1 MSGVGELGLSEEHR
15 ASVSSYLRFN
25 KYQRAQRLRSIEA
38 CFQDVKDTR
47 LVEDTYTVEEV
58 MELLD
63 CLGDVV
69 KAEVEGELL
78 HACHTNSLLLTKLF
92 KQAQKWHLTLSAD
105 TSDLEN
111 QELLEEIKN
120 FEEKEGQHGRAGSIP
135 SPKKRTLAPITEAEG
150 PLALLQAEIQ
160 RLMRENADL
169 SHRVQEAEKK
179 VSEVA
184 KGKTEASLNLVVAKD
199 ELNRIRQS
207 LANRPTSEDVTEL
220 CNEVERMRM
229 QLSNEI
235 EAHEATQDQL
245 AHDLSSS
252 KQNLQQVKAQ
262 LQLAEKELEKKFSQ
276 TGAFQNMKKMLNKKN
291 EQIKAMRKK
300 LSAYEPNS
308 EDGVDE

>member
-1 MSGVGELGLSEEHR
+1 
-15 ASVSSYLRFN
+15 
-25 KYQRAQRLRSIEA
+25 
-38 CFQDVKDTR
+38 
-47 LVEDTYTVEEV
+47 